1 MARKI
6 YSINVSEEHIKLLD
20 SFIINPVSRSDII
33 DDLIGYCL
41 QETSI
46 IQHFVE
52 KNLEAMRV
60 KTESS

>member
-6 YSINVSEEHIKLLD
+6 YSINVNEDNIKILD
-20 SFIINPVSRSDII
+20 SFLVSAVSRSDII

-52 KNLEAMRV
+52 KNLEAMRIKV
-60 KTESS
+60 ESS

>member
-6 YSINVSEEHIKLLD
+6 YSINVSEDNIKLLD
-20 SFIINPVSRSDII
+20 SFLVKPVSRSDIVDEI
-33 DDLIGYCL
+33 LGYCL